1 MVNKQ
6 YRSHINFPFSR
17 IEREC
22 YSTKVIKKKWGQ
34 TVGHANSTCI
44 LFIAFSSLN
53 HVLGTRFVTGDYA
66 SFGSKFFLFVNNE
79 LFLLYI
85 DTCGNGYL

>member
-53 HVLGTRFVTGDYA
+53 HVFGTRFVTGDYA
-66 SFGSKFFLFVNNE
+66 SQRWIQGRTASPHSTVRNIFV
-79 LFLLYI
+79 F
-85 DTCGNGYL
+85 

>member
-1 MVNKQ
+1 M
-6 YRSHINFPFSR
+6 
-17 IEREC
+17 
-22 YSTKVIKKKWGQ
+22 
-34 TVGHANSTCI
+34 GHANSTCI

-85 DTCGNGYL
+85 DNVWKWLFMNFVFTTLKKIVYDKK

>member
-1 MVNKQ
+1 M
-6 YRSHINFPFSR
+6 
-17 IEREC
+17 
-22 YSTKVIKKKWGQ
+22 GQ
-34 TVGHANSTCI
+34 TGSANSTRI

-53 HVLGTRFVTGDYA
+53 HVLGTRFVTGPGDYA

-85 DTCGNGYL
+85 DTCVNGYL